1 MAFIEFLLSANYL
14 AYINLFSP
22 RNSLQDIR
30 IPSNPYSS
38 TTQRF
43 LSMLKGYSSER
54 TYKNL
59 SDHTLQKAELVQIL
73 ACLGPKFMDFPV
85 LPCCLLL
92 HRKEK
97 NFSTYPKAEICKNLK
112 TILKGT
118 VLCLFHYSM
127 LYVHFILA
135 L

>member
-1 MAFIEFLLSANYL
+1 MGTA
-14 AYINLFSP
+14 
-22 RNSLQDIR
+22 
-30 IPSNPYSS
+30 
-38 TTQRF
+38 QRG
-43 LSMLKGYSSER
+43 LI
-54 TYKNL
+54 KNL

-73 ACLGPKFMDFPV
+73 VCLGPKFMDFPV
-85 LPCCLLL
+85 LPCFILL

-97 NFSTYPKAEICKNLK
+97 NFSTYPEAEICKNLK

-135 L
+135 LWSSYFVISFILLKK